1 MHYTIHELEF
11 DQGLELLNN
20 LTHLPQQHIDIICYN
35 YMLMLYS
42 LYFFGTIDELTVGSV
57 LLVVIFGFISYK
69 QNNPLF
75 FKFQPV
81 ILGIVLGLVFLVM
94 EVLNKP
100 ILVLMLNKY
109 KYGFPEE
116 AQQQLSNP
124 FIQEALAR
132 TSFYLGWGLILHA
145 LLVAYAALKMSN
157 WWWLIIR
164 GIGFYLVL
172 IACSVLGR
180 FG

>member
-1 MHYTIHELEF
+1 
-11 DQGLELLNN
+11 
-20 LTHLPQQHIDIICYN
+20 
-35 YMLMLYS
+35 
-42 LYFFGTIDELTVGSV
+42 
-57 LLVVIFGFISYK
+57 
-69 QNNPLF
+69 
-75 FKFQPV
+75 
-81 ILGIVLGLVFLVM
+81 M

-109 KYGFPEE
+109 KYGLPEE